1 MQKTLN
7 AVVSKSQVREDTER
21 KIAEFLARGGQVQ
34 VLPTKK
40 AKSGARTWK
49 R

>member
-1 MQKTLN
+1 MLKSVTP
-7 AVVSKSQVREDTER
+7 VVSKSQLREDTER
-21 KIAEFLARGGQVQ
+21 KVAEFLARGGQVQ

-40 AKSGARTWK
+40 AKPAARTWK